1 MEKSKQT
8 TIDEISFKLSQP
20 FPKEDIHWRI
30 GRKGRPG
37 TALALAYLTSRMV
50 MNRLDEVVGTEN
62 WQSKHIAYGPKTIC
76 HIGIKLNGEWVWKSD
91 GAGDSNFEPEKGGIS
106 DSLKRAAV
114 QWGIGRYLYSFPPI
128 FAKTFTDPD
137 DGQTKIDKK
146 DAWLKHDNKKGGKQ

>member
-37 TALALAYLTSRMV
+37 TALALAYITSRMV

-76 HIGIKLNGEWVWKSD
+76 HIGIKLNETTWTKPDVYKDEVRFNASHVFDYDLSKKSWD
-91 GAGDSNFEPEKGGIS
+91 LF
-106 DSLKRAAV
+106 
-114 QWGIGRYLYSFPPI
+114 
-128 FAKTFTDPD
+128 
-137 DGQTKIDKK
+137 
-146 DAWLKHDNKKGGKQ
+146 

>member
-37 TALALAYLTSRMV
+37 TALALAYITSRMV

-76 HIGIKLNGEWVWKSD
+76 HIGIKIKGEWVWKSD
-91 GAGDSNFEPEKGGIS
+91 GAGDSNFEPDKGGIS

-114 QWGIGRYLYSFPPI
+114 QWGVGRYLYDFPKI
-128 FAKTFTDPD
+128 WAKTYTLH
-137 DGQTKIDKK
+137 GQVNIDTQ
-146 DAWLKHDNKKGGKQ
+146 DAWHKYDIEKGGKQ